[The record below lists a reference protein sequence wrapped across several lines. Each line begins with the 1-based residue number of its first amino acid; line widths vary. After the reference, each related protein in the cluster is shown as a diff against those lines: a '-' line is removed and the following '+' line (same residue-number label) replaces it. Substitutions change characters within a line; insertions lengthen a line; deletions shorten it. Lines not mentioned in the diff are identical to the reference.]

1 MPISPD
7 LLKKYLDNQCTP
19 EERKKVEEYLA
30 LEKNA
35 TSDLPDELAEEMK
48 ANFWTNI
55 SSEIENKHTTRVIPL
70 HKRIMR
76 YAAVAVILFAIGFF
90 TYRTASNKFF
100 EDSVEVSVAL
110 KTITTQR
117 GEKRT
122 VTLPD
127 GSTVRMNYETEIQA
141 PEQFE
146 GDERVVY
153 LRGHA
158 HFDVARD
165 TERPFIIYTEDSK
178 TEVLGTSFDI
188 NTKRKGET
196 EIIVTSGTV
205 AFSEKDENENHVILE
220 VNDRAVLNADQRIA
234 LNKVDAAR
242 LTAWKDNRLVFDKQ
256 TLSEVIAI
264 LEPWYA
270 TEIKVERSE
279 LLTVDFKISLENPSL
294 QLVME
299 ELSFLGKFKYTLDEN
314 KVIIY

>member
-48 ANFWTNI
+48 VNFWTNI

-188 NTKRKGET
+188 NTKREGET

-205 AFSEKDENENHVILE
+205 AFSEKDENENHVVLE
-220 VNDRAVLNADQRIA
+220 VNDRAVLNADKRMA
-234 LNKVDAAR
+234 TSKVDALK
-242 LTAWKDNRLVFDKQ
+242 LTSWRDNRLIFEDN
-256 TLSEVIAI
+256 TLEDIIHI
-264 LEPWYA
+264 LEPWYNI
-270 TEIKVERSE
+270 EISVKDPII
-279 LLTVDFKISLENPSL
+279 LKTDYNLDMENPSL
-294 QLVME
+294 ERLME
-299 ELSFLGKFKYTLDEN
+299 ELSFLGDFEYSIEGKK
-314 KVIIY
+314 ISIY